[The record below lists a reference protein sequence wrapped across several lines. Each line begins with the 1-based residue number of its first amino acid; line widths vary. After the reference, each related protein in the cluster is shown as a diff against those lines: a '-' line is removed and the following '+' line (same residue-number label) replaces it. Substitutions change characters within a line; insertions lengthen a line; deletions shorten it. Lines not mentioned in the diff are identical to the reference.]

1 MSVDDMEDHMAP
13 KDTTKPAKTD
23 KLLAAATAEV
33 EQLTTQVKV
42 LRKRVKAL
50 ETESDTWRRRAEKHK
65 SRIEKIK
72 DQAEK
77 AVADATALA
86 KKRAR
91 AKAEKKLQQAIADHS
106 RDDSPRAE
114 PLVLKDA
121 PALPEASW
129 TVTRLRAAAREQ
141 GVPGYSRMRKDQLL
155 AALL

>member
-1 MSVDDMEDHMAP
+1 MSHNETEDRMAT
-13 KDTTKPAKTD
+13 KDTTRPAKTD
-23 KLLAAATAEV
+23 KKLAAATAEV
-33 EQLTTQVKV
+33 ERLTAQVKV

-50 ETESDTWRRRAEKHK
+50 EIESDTWRRRSEKHK

-91 AKAEKKLQQAIADHS
+91 AKAEKKLQQAIADHA
-106 RDDSPRAE
+106 RDDRPRAE

-121 PALPEASW
+121 PALPEPSW
-129 TVTRLRAAAREQ
+129 TVTRLRTAAREQ